1 MNTNT
6 PNPGSGQY
14 NGNSMIDML
23 RTQMMTMTMFSSMN
37 GNKNSGGD
45 GRGSTATDGLYGLL
59 YIFLITQFIEFI
71 CKNAPVWIAF
81 IVNYYKDKIKAS
93 KLANSFSDKINN
105 TIQTKSSSIIVKL
118 SINDADN
125 IIGNVLD
132 SNNVIVSS
140 NNVIDNVIESSN
152 NVIESSDNMNYNKY
166 QSWDGSDNDMNYDKY
181 PSWDGSKKTNK
192 NEVNDIEK
200 YFPTRD
206 LSKYKNY

>member
-14 NGNSMIDML
+14 SGNSMIDMF
-23 RTQMMTMTMFSSMN
+23 RTQMMTMTMFSSIN
-37 GNKNSGGD
+37 GNKNSGED

-81 IVNYYKDKIKAS
+81 IVNYYKYKIKAS

-152 NVIESSDNMNYNKY
+152 NVIESSDNV
-166 QSWDGSDNDMNYDKY
+166 SVIESSDNV
-181 PSWDGSKKTNK
+181 S
-192 NEVNDIEK
+192 VI
-200 YFPTRD
+200 
-206 LSKYKNY
+206 